1 VWGRVKSLD
10 AERESK
16 NRFAEYQVALELRPG
31 FYRISMFF
39 AAAMK
44 TCSSEFDLGIE

>member
-16 NRFAEYQVALELRPG
+16 NRFADYQVALELRTG
-31 FYRISMFF
+31 FYCI
-39 AAAMK
+39 
-44 TCSSEFDLGIE
+44 GIFLLLQ